1 MYYLIL
7 AKDVEDSLGLRK
19 SARTDHLARLDK
31 LRDEGRLLTAGP
43 MPAVDG
49 DDPAEAGFTGSVI
62 IAEFD
67 SLDDAKAW
75 AEADPYRDA
84 GVYESVEVVP
94 YKKVY

>member
-7 AKDVEDSLGLRK
+7 AKDVHDSLPLRK
-19 SARTDHLARLDK
+19 SARADHLARLDA
-31 LRDEGRLLTAGP
+31 LRTEGRLLTAGP
-43 MPAVDG
+43 MPAVDSEE
-49 DDPAEAGFTGSVI
+49 PAEAGFNGSLI

-67 SLDDAKAW
+67 SLEDARAW

>member
-7 AKDVEDSLGLRK
+7 AKDVHDSLPLRK
-19 SARTDHLARLDK
+19 SARADHLTRLDA

-43 MPAVDG
+43 MPAVDSE
-49 DDPAEAGFTGSVI
+49 DPAEAGYTGSVI

-67 SLDDAKAW
+67 SLDDAKTW
-75 AEADPYRDA
+75 AEADPYRAA
-84 GVYESVEVVP
+84 GAYESVEVVP

>member
-1 MYYLIL
+1 MYYLII
-7 AKDVEDSLGLRK
+7 AKDVEESLALRK
-19 SARTDHLARLDK
+19 SARADHLSRLEA

-43 MPAVDG
+43 MPAVDSE
-49 DDPAEAGFTGSVI
+49 DPAQAGFTGSVI

-67 SLDDAKAW
+67 SLDDARAW
-75 AEADPYRDA
+75 AEADPYWEA

>member
-7 AKDVEDSLGLRK
+7 AKDVQDSLPLRK
-19 SARTDHLARLDK
+19 SARTDHLARLDA

-43 MPAVDG
+43 MPAVDSE
-49 DDPAEAGFTGSVI
+49 DPAEAGFTGSVI

-67 SLDDAKAW
+67 SLDDARAW

-84 GVYESVEVVP
+84 GVYDSIEVVP
-94 YKKVY
+94 YKKVF

>member
-1 MYYLIL
+1 MYYLII
-7 AKDVEDSLGLRK
+7 AKDVEESLALRK
-19 SARTDHLARLDK
+19 SARADHLARLEA

-43 MPAVDG
+43 MPAVDSE
-49 DDPAEAGFTGSVI
+49 DPAQAGFTGSVI

-67 SLDDAKAW
+67 SLDDARAW

>member
-7 AKDVEDSLGLRK
+7 AKDVHDSLPLRQ
-19 SARTDHLARLDK
+19 SVRADHLARLDA

-43 MPAVDG
+43 MPAVDSE
-49 DDPAEAGFTGSVI
+49 DPAEAGFTGSVI

-67 SLDDAKAW
+67 SLEDARAW
-75 AEADPYRDA
+75 AEADPYRAA
-84 GVYESVEVVP
+84 GAFESVEVVP